1 MLTHLRLK
9 IAVAALLIA
18 SAPFAAASAQTI
30 SGCTPRTLND
40 PPRTVFD
47 CAGGLSIK
55 SEAATQ
61 LGLAASGAAENE
73 VLDVQSGA
81 ALFEF
86 TPGGRIF
93 QIRTPHAIASVRGTV
108 YAVDVTPAKTAIFV
122 VRGRVLVERRE
133 GHGAVTLR
141 AGQGTEVAPGKRFA
155 PRRWGKERIAALLGR
170 LGR

>member
-1 MLTHLRLK
+1 MLTQVRLK
-9 IAVAALLIA
+9 IAVAALVIA
-18 SAPFAAASAQTI
+18 SAPLAAASAQTI
-30 SGCTPRTLND
+30 SGCTPRTVDD

-47 CAGGLSIK
+47 CAGGLSIA

-61 LGLAASGAAENE
+61 LGLSAPSAGQSE

-108 YAVDVTPAKTAIFV
+108 YAVDVTPARTAIFV
-122 VRGRVLVERRE
+122 VRGRVLVTRRE
-133 GHGAVTLR
+133 GHGSVTLQ
-141 AGQGTEVAPGKRFA
+141 AGQGTQVAPGKRLI
-155 PRRWGKERIAALLGR
+155 PRHWGKERIAALLGR